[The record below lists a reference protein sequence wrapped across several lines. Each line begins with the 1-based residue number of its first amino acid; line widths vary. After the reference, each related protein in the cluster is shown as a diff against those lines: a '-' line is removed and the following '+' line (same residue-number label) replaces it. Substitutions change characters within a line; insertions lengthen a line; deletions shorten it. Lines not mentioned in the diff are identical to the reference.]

1 METLYIVEEL
11 DPVIE
16 EQVKSWGVKAIG
28 KEIFTVQG
36 EYSANM
42 IREAILGEKADVK
55 APAQVPGRPPIL
67 CPGCPHRSV
76 YHVLN
81 KLKIHA
87 AGDIGCYTLG
97 QLHHLVLWTQQSVWG
112 QVFQVFMEWKRQRK
126 RLYQKLGCCD
136 RGFYIFTYR
145 REFTYEYDVQ

>member
-1 METLYIVEEL
+1 M
-11 DPVIE
+11 
-16 EQVKSWGVKAIG
+16 GVKAIG

-76 YHVLN
+76 LPC
-81 KLKIHA
+81 A
-87 AGDIGCYTLG
+87 
-97 QLHHLVLWTQQSVWG
+97 
-112 QVFQVFMEWKRQRK
+112 E
-126 RLYQKLGCCD
+126 
-136 RGFYIFTYR
+136 
-145 REFTYEYDVQ
+145 

>member
-1 METLYIVEEL
+1 MGGE
-11 DPVIE
+11 
-16 EQVKSWGVKAIG
+16 SNG

-97 QLHHLVLWTQQSVWG
+97 ELHHLVLWTQQSVWE
-112 QVFQVFMEWKRQRK
+112 QVFQVFMEWKRQK
-126 RLYQKLGCCD
+126 ERLYQELGSCD

-145 REFTYEYDVQ
+145 CEFAYEYDV